1 MKIGIQGSRG
11 AHSENAVVKLYPKA
25 EIVTCTTFEDCFK
38 LAQEND
44 DCKIMI
50 PIENSSSGRVA
61 DIQYLIPKY
70 TLQIYAEYFHPVN
83 HYLLGLPGSKLKD
96 IKYVMSHAQAI
107 SQSGKIITKN
117 NFKPIIAADT
127 AESAKYIS
135 ENKKKNVAAIA
146 SSLAA
151 KIYNLDILASNI
163 EDESGNITRF
173 LVMGKNAHHPN
184 LLKDKK
190 YITSVIF
197 KVRSKPAAL
206 YSALSGFAINQV
218 NLCKLESFPE
228 KNSFENFSF
237 LCDCEG
243 HIEEP
248 RIKAA
253 LEELGL
259 HCKSLEIIGVYEA
272 SSFRQF

>member
-11 AHSENAVVKLYPKA
+11 AHSENAAIKLYPKS

-38 LAQEND
+38 LAQKNED
-44 DCKIMI
+44 YKIII

-70 TLQIYAEYFHPVN
+70 KLQIYAEYFHPVN

-107 SQSGKIITKN
+107 SQSGKIIKKN
-117 NFKPIIAADT
+117 NFKPIVAVDT
-127 AESAKYIS
+127 AASAKYIA
-135 ENKKKNVAAIA
+135 ENKKKNIAAIA
-146 SSLAA
+146 SLLAA

-163 EDESGNITRF
+163 EDESGNVTRF
-173 LVMGKNAHHPN
+173 LVMGKNAYHPK

-218 NLCKLESFPE
+218 NLSKLESFPE
-228 KNSFENFSF
+228 KNSFANFSF

-248 RIKAA
+248 QIKAA

-272 SSFRQF
+272 SSFRQL

>member
-11 AHSENAVVKLYPKA
+11 AHSENAAAKLYPKA

-38 LAQEND
+38 FAQEND

-70 TLQIYAEYFHPVN
+70 KLQIYAEYFHPVN
-83 HYLLGLPGSKLKD
+83 HYLLGIPGSKLKD

-107 SQSGKIITKN
+107 SQSGKIIKKN

-127 AESAKYIS
+127 AGSAKYIS

-151 KIYNLDILASNI
+151 KIYNLDILATNI
-163 EDESGNITRF
+163 EDESGNVTRF
-173 LVMGKNAHHPN
+173 LVMGKNAHHPD
-184 LLKDKK
+184 LLIDNK

-218 NLCKLESFPE
+218 NLSKLESYPE
-228 KNSFENFSF
+228 KNSFANFSF

-272 SSFRQF
+272 SSFRQL